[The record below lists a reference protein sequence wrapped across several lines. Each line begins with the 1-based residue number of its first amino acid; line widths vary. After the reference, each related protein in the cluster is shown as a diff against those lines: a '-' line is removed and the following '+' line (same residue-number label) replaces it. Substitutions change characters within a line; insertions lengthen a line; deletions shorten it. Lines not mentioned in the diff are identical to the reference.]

1 MGRSPVSLQETSSV
15 SERALLLL
23 EIIAK
28 ADAPV
33 TLNELVAHIQ
43 LPKATTHR
51 FVALLETLGFVQRST
66 DGHRYE
72 IGHRLTTLALHAIRR
87 SFQLAPRRAILSAL
101 VKEVGETC
109 NITMLDGDRLIY
121 IDRVESDWPL
131 QFNLK
136 VGSHVPL
143 HCTASGKLFLA
154 LSPLSLRKALFRS
167 QPLHRHTPRSLTTAA
182 KLEPELEKIRKSGI
196 GTDNEEFIDGM
207 SAAAVP
213 VHGSTGHIVATVAV
227 HGPTSR
233 LPLAR
238 AISHVAALQKAA
250 RAIEQSM
257 LENEMPRARKVRAAR
272 K

>member
-1 MGRSPVSLQETSSV
+1 MSLQETSSV
-15 SERALLLL
+15 SERALMLL

-28 ADAPV
+28 ADASV
-33 TLNELVAHIQ
+33 SLNELVAEIQ

-51 FVALLETLGFVQRST
+51 FVSLLEQLGFVQRAT

-72 IGHRLTTLALHAIRR
+72 IGHRLTALALHAIRR

-101 VKEVGETC
+101 VKDVGETC

-121 IDRVESDWPL
+121 LDRVESEWPL

-143 HCTASGKLFLA
+143 HCTASGKLILA
-154 LSPLSLRKALFRS
+154 LSPPSLRKALFRS
-167 QPLHRHTPRSLTTAA
+167 EPLHRHTSRSLTTAA
-182 KLEPELEKIRKSGI
+182 KLEPELLKIRKSAI

-207 SAAAVP
+207 TAAAVP
-213 VHGSTGHIVATVAV
+213 IHDSNGHIVATVAV

-233 LPLAR
+233 LPMAR
-238 AISHVAALQKAA
+238 AISHVPALKKAA
-250 RAIEQSM
+250 KAIEQTMFES
-257 LENEMPRARKVRAAR
+257 EMPRATAKRSAR
-272 K
+272 S